1 MKRVALFLSLTAIT
15 AFIIFYSC
23 RKEIDKNE
31 TLMEALASAMGGGGD
46 QEDFFHNYILLRSSQ
61 RVNGLDSSFEIFA
74 GANFSD
80 NGISKNAGNLIIN
93 SRNIPINNSSTSY
106 DFRYEGPAYNEGK
119 ILPGTNVLMGITGSN
134 DIEAISRSIYVPQNI
149 VISTLDF
156 PRTFLRKNQNLNLRW
171 LPDPNNIF
179 GKAFIE
185 VYYYQ
190 SLSQLNDPAFPNSI
204 QSVQYTVNDNG
215 NFTIP
220 SGDLQRFP
228 QNSYVGVAIGRG
240 TVVIDYTNN
249 TRRKVYFYTISD
261 CKTSPLLVS
270 Q

>member
-1 MKRVALFLSLTAIT
+1 
-15 AFIIFYSC
+15 
-23 RKEIDKNE
+23 
-31 TLMEALASAMGGGGD
+31 
-46 QEDFFHNYILLRSSQ
+46 
-61 RVNGLDSSFEIFA
+61 
-74 GANFSD
+74 
-80 NGISKNAGNLIIN
+80 
-93 SRNIPINNSSTSY
+93 
-106 DFRYEGPAYNEGK
+106 
-119 ILPGTNVLMGITGSN
+119 MGITGSN